1 MYTVNYVTKRFHKRF
16 RDGIQSLCVKSFF
29 LSCKLN
35 RRLLYH
41 YDRIKEPFFAKIVNA
56 IWIWVFMAFPPL
68 LRQFVRHWSVFCT
81 LTHIIIILPSLQ
93 HASCL
98 VKHTTL
104 SLLVVI
110 LDRAQNTAE
119 CLASKNGTAV
129 DHEQTETTLQQ
140 QFREEVLKALPD
152 LKTVISLRQNLIVGN
167 SKEDVE
173 KGMMLVTNN
182 FIADNSFL
190 NLYMKN
196 SRVVAQCCT

>member
-1 MYTVNYVTKRFHKRF
+1 MPLQ
-16 RDGIQSLCVKSFF
+16 IQFEFEYSSLSLHF
-29 LSCKLN
+29 
-35 RRLLYH
+35 
-41 YDRIKEPFFAKIVNA
+41 
-56 IWIWVFMAFPPL
+56 
-68 LRQFVRHWSVFCT
+68 QFVRHCSVFCT

-93 HASCL
+93 HASSL

-129 DHEQTETTLQQ
+129 DHEQTETTLLQ
-140 QFREEVLKALPD
+140 QFREEVFKALPD
-152 LKTVISLRQNLIVGN
+152 VKTVISLRQNLVVVN

-182 FIADNSFL
+182 FIAFL
-190 NLYMKN
+190 DLYMKN
-196 SRVVAQCCT
+196 SRGVAQCCT